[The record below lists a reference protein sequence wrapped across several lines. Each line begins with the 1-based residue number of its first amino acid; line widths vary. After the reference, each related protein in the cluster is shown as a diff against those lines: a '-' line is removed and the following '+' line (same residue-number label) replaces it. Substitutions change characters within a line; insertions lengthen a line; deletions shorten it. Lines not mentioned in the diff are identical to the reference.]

1 MPQPSQDVR
10 QSIRDRTLD
19 ATGAGDRDRAS
30 IARTV
35 AHADI
40 GLFAALSG
48 GQARHL
54 GARLP
59 GPGAAYLRQAM
70 ALRPPAIALMRVH
83 RCRGWPS

>member
-19 ATGAGDRDRAS
+19 GTGAGDRAS

-40 GLFAALSG
+40 ALFAALSG

-59 GPGAAYLRQAM
+59 GPGAAYLGQAM